1 MSWDQKKVYLN
12 GLIEYS
18 ERKRIFVED
27 SRRCNTKSYY
37 LNHNLTRKQV
47 CSQMFFNTLG
57 ISETMARKWTHMQSN
72 SKRQTRLKVNERVQK
87 LTYEKRLKFLE
98 NWLEKIPKIDSH
110 YRRKY
115 TNKIYF
121 ESDFKSFKEIF
132 DLYLLECKAN
142 EENGIFPVSYP
153 NFMQT
158 IKKGNYSLFKPRN
171 DQCDLCLKYK
181 AKNISQDQFDEHR
194 KEIEL
199 MKTEKENDIENSKSG
214 LCLLFCIDMQ
224 AVKLVPQLKA
234 SASYY
239 KMKLQVHNL
248 TIYNVI
254 SHESDNYIWD
264 ETEGNLVAST
274 FATCIINHLK
284 NAVIQS
290 PDINHIIIYSDGC
303 FYQNR
308 NVVLSNAL
316 LSLCEEKNV
325 TIEHKYLVVGHTQM
339 ECDSTH
345 SLIER
350 KIKDKQINLPSQ
362 LVDLIH
368 NARTNPTPFQVHHLN
383 HRYFLDYE
391 SVPKRYSTIR
401 PGKLCYNI
409 AKELYILITF
419 LYTGKKC
426 GDPTVNMIRALAYD
440 PSGIIYFKTNI
451 TEEYAQLP
459 QRIGKNLPDVLPRP
473 LHLERIQISK
483 NKWQHLQD
491 LKPFLPEDC
500 HLFYDTIPHEI

>member
-132 DLYLLECKAN
+132 DLYLLECKGN
-142 EENGIFPVSYP
+142 EENEIFPVSYP

-199 MKTEKENDIENSKSG
+199 MKTEKEND
-214 LCLLFCIDMQ
+214 
-224 AVKLVPQLKA
+224 LKIR
-234 SASYY
+234 S
-239 KMKLQVHNL
+239 
-248 TIYNVI
+248 
-254 SHESDNYIWD
+254 
-264 ETEGNLVAST
+264 
-274 FATCIINHLK
+274 
-284 NAVIQS
+284 
-290 PDINHIIIYSDGC
+290 
-303 FYQNR
+303 
-308 NVVLSNAL
+308 
-316 LSLCEEKNV
+316 
-325 TIEHKYLVVGHTQM
+325 
-339 ECDSTH
+339 
-345 SLIER
+345 
-350 KIKDKQINLPSQ
+350 
-362 LVDLIH
+362 
-368 NARTNPTPFQVHHLN
+368 
-383 HRYFLDYE
+383 LDY
-391 SVPKRYSTIR
+391 V
-401 PGKLCYNI
+401 CCF
-409 AKELYILITF
+409 A
-419 LYTGKKC
+419 
-426 GDPTVNMIRALAYD
+426 
-440 PSGIIYFKTNI
+440 
-451 TEEYAQLP
+451 
-459 QRIGKNLPDVLPRP
+459 
-473 LHLERIQISK
+473 
-483 NKWQHLQD
+483 
-491 LKPFLPEDC
+491 
-500 HLFYDTIPHEI
+500 